1 MTYRSIQDI
10 EGIGP
15 KFAEI
20 LNGIGIATTDE
31 LLTAGGTRLGRK
43 DLIKKTKISETLIL
57 KWVNMCD
64 LFRINGIAGQYAELL
79 KATGVDTVKELRNRN
94 PENLTIMLI
103 ETNAK
108 KKLMRQTPSLRSVAD
123 WVEQAKKLPPAI
135 TY

>member
-1 MTYRSIQDI
+1 MTYRSIQYI

-15 KFAEI
+15 KFEEI
-20 LNGIGIATTDE
+20 LNCIGIATTDE

-108 KKLMRQTPSLRSVAD
+108 KKLTRQTPSLRSVAD

>member
-1 MTYRSIQDI
+1 M
-10 EGIGP
+10 
-15 KFAEI
+15 
-20 LNGIGIATTDE
+20 
-31 LLTAGGTRLGRK
+31 GRK

-108 KKLMRQTPSLRSVAD
+108 KKLTRQTPSLRSVAD